1 MKGDTIM
8 ATFFLVTIPLTIGY
22 CKIAEKVIV
31 PVVEGIV
38 EGVKD
43 GIRDVKAMNAQ
54 DKETKK

>member
-1 MKGDTIM
+1 M